1 VQGSG
6 AHLAAVSHARH
17 PARNGQEAA
26 VLGKPAVA
34 YGDLDG
40 LFDLLLY
47 PAISPF
53 EPPGI
58 TNPIHQLADVDG
70 PFDADDLIGQ
80 R

>member
-1 VQGSG
+1 MRTNDLSQRHDGQFCSSEQRRVDAG
-6 AHLAAVSHARH
+6 A
-17 PARNGQEAA
+17 
-26 VLGKPAVA
+26 KPAVA
-34 YGDLDG
+34 YGDFDG

-53 EPPGI
+53 ELPGI